1 MTSADFSQF
10 VITARLLFFSK
21 PRLRDLPSYGRTL
34 SGLYPLGL
42 LSAVRIVIGLLL
54 LVQHHPC
61 LPAFYQVLIHRA
73 NRLPPASFRFRLTVD
88 TLAFGCNLPTIRAVW
103 GLAPVRV
110 RSCWANTKNGLQ
122 IVWGP
127 FYFPA
132 ASARNRPSSALQM
145 SRRQLETVGVSEGN
159 GSGYILLVYVRR
171 NTLSGVFCNSVMAYI
186 ALLNQQAQGQG
197 VMTVESPAHMRFSEE
212 PGILA

>member
-10 VITARLLFFSK
+10 VVTARLLHLK

-54 LVQHHPC
+54 PLQHYPC
-61 LPAFYQVLIHRA
+61 LPAFYQVLVHRA
-73 NRLPPASFRFRLTVD
+73 NRLPPASFRFHLTMD

-110 RSCWANTKNGLQ
+110 RSCWANIKKT
-122 IVWGP
+122 
-127 FYFPA
+127 
-132 ASARNRPSSALQM
+132 RPSCDD
-145 SRRQLETVGVSEGN
+145 RVFEERQLPTLPPGGAVPSAMAGLTSLFGMGRG
-159 GSGYILLVYVRR
+159 GSPPL
-171 NTLSGVFCNSVMAYI
+171 
-186 ALLNQQAQGQG
+186 
-197 VMTVESPAHMRFSEE
+197 
-212 PGILA
+212 

>member
-10 VITARLLFFSK
+10 VVTARLLSLK

-54 LVQHHPC
+54 LWQHYPC
-61 LPAFYQVLIHRA
+61 LPAFYQVLVHRA
-73 NRLPPASFRFRLTVD
+73 NLLPPASFRFRLTAD

-110 RSCWANTKNGLQ
+110 RSCWAN
-122 IVWGP
+122 
-127 FYFPA
+127 
-132 ASARNRPSSALQM
+132 
-145 SRRQLETVGVSEGN
+145 
-159 GSGYILLVYVRR
+159 
-171 NTLSGVFCNSVMAYI
+171 
-186 ALLNQQAQGQG
+186 
-197 VMTVESPAHMRFSEE
+197 
-212 PGILA
+212 

>member
-10 VITARLLFFSK
+10 VVTARLLYLK

-54 LVQHHPC
+54 PLQHYPC
-61 LPAFYQVLIHRA
+61 LPAFYQVLVHRA
-73 NRLPPASFRFRLTVD
+73 NRLPPASFRFHLTMD

-110 RSCWANTKNGLQ
+110 RSCWANNEVAAIFEILLPLSIFPVRRYLLRGG
-122 IVWGP
+122 IVIAD
-127 FYFPA
+127 YSRRVA
-132 ASARNRPSSALQM
+132 RPSGLISL
-145 SRRQLETVGVSEGN
+145 
-159 GSGYILLVYVRR
+159 
-171 NTLSGVFCNSVMAYI
+171 F
-186 ALLNQQAQGQG
+186 
-197 VMTVESPAHMRFSEE
+197 
-212 PGILA
+212 

>member
-10 VITARLLFFSK
+10 VVTARLLSLK

-54 LVQHHPC
+54 PLQHYPC
-61 LPAFYQVLIHRA
+61 LPAFYQVLVHRA
-73 NRLPPASFRFRLTVD
+73 NRLPPASFRFHLTMD

-110 RSCWANTKNGLQ
+110 RSCWANNGNAVLWL
-122 IVWGP
+122 I
-127 FYFPA
+127 
-132 ASARNRPSSALQM
+132 PSTA
-145 SRRQLETVGVSEGN
+145 
-159 GSGYILLVYVRR
+159 ILLLKF
-171 NTLSGVFCNSVMAYI
+171 TQLADKQKFAVFW
-186 ALLNQQAQGQG
+186 Q
-197 VMTVESPAHMRFSEE
+197 
-212 PGILA
+212 

>member
-10 VITARLLFFSK
+10 VVTARLLYLK

-54 LVQHHPC
+54 LLQHYPC
-61 LPAFYQVLIHRA
+61 LPAFYQVLVHRA
-73 NRLPPASFRFRLTVD
+73 NRLPPASFRFHLTMD

-110 RSCWANTKNGLQ
+110 RSCWANKRDEGDRK
-122 IVWGP
+122 VP
-127 FYFPA
+127 
-132 ASARNRPSSALQM
+132 PSSVCSVRSLSLSLQVPPLWSCTTGTAL
-145 SRRQLETVGVSEGN
+145 
-159 GSGYILLVYVRR
+159 
-171 NTLSGVFCNSVMAYI
+171 A
-186 ALLNQQAQGQG
+186 
-197 VMTVESPAHMRFSEE
+197 
-212 PGILA
+212 

>member
-10 VITARLLFFSK
+10 VVTARLLSLK

-54 LVQHHPC
+54 LLQHYPC
-61 LPAFYQVLIHRA
+61 LPAFYQVLVHRA
-73 NRLPPASFRFRLTVD
+73 NRLPPASFRFHLTMD

-110 RSCWANTKNGLQ
+110 RSCWANKKDKTKPVLSL
-122 IVWGP
+122 ISVCRWD
-127 FYFPA
+127 Y
-132 ASARNRPSSALQM
+132 SM
-145 SRRQLETVGVSEGN
+145 SNFFL
-159 GSGYILLVYVRR
+159 I
-171 NTLSGVFCNSVMAYI
+171 
-186 ALLNQQAQGQG
+186 
-197 VMTVESPAHMRFSEE
+197 FS
-212 PGILA
+212 IW

>member
-10 VITARLLFFSK
+10 VVTARLLSLK

-54 LVQHHPC
+54 PLQHYPC
-61 LPAFYQVLIHRA
+61 LPALYQVLVHRA
-73 NRLPPASFRFRLTVD
+73 NRLPPASFRFHLAMD

-110 RSCWANTKNGLQ
+110 RSCWANLQ
-122 IVWGP
+122 RPPDRI
-127 FYFPA
+127 
-132 ASARNRPSSALQM
+132 RRPSLLHIIFNSNLLDAFHAADGKAM
-145 SRRQLETVGVSEGN
+145 ITGSRNCS
-159 GSGYILLVYVRR
+159 YHCFILL
-171 NTLSGVFCNSVMAYI
+171 I
-186 ALLNQQAQGQG
+186 
-197 VMTVESPAHMRFSEE
+197 
-212 PGILA
+212 

>member
-10 VITARLLFFSK
+10 VVTARLLYLK

-54 LVQHHPC
+54 PLQHYPC
-61 LPAFYQVLIHRA
+61 LPAFYQVLVHRA
-73 NRLPPASFRFRLTVD
+73 NRLPPASFRFHLTMD

-110 RSCWANTKNGLQ
+110 RSCWANRVGGKRK
-122 IVWGP
+122 
-127 FYFPA
+127 FSSYFRFPT
-132 ASARNRPSSALQM
+132 SHT
-145 SRRQLETVGVSEGN
+145 TVRA
-159 GSGYILLVYVRR
+159 VRHTAVPY
-171 NTLSGVFCNSVMAYI
+171 TLCN
-186 ALLNQQAQGQG
+186 
-197 VMTVESPAHMRFSEE
+197 
-212 PGILA
+212 

>member
-10 VITARLLFFSK
+10 VVTARLIFLK

-54 LVQHHPC
+54 LLQHYPC
-61 LPAFYQVLIHRA
+61 LPAFYQVLVHRA
-73 NRLPPASFRFRLTVD
+73 NRLSPTSFRFHLTMD

-110 RSCWANTKNGLQ
+110 RSCWANKKEGGQCGHPLEFCISAVGLLTLC
-122 IVWGP
+122 
-127 FYFPA
+127 
-132 ASARNRPSSALQM
+132 LQVSCKM
-145 SRRQLETVGVSEGN
+145 QGGV
-159 GSGYILLVYVRR
+159 LQTPL
-171 NTLSGVFCNSVMAYI
+171 
-186 ALLNQQAQGQG
+186 
-197 VMTVESPAHMRFSEE
+197 
-212 PGILA
+212 

>member
-10 VITARLLFFSK
+10 VVTARLLSLK

-54 LVQHHPC
+54 LMQHYPC
-61 LPAFYQVLIHRA
+61 LPAFYQVLVHRA
-73 NRLPPASFRFRLTVD
+73 NRLPPASFRFHLTMD

-110 RSCWANTKNGLQ
+110 RSCWANKRWRP
-122 IVWGP
+122 IM
-127 FYFPA
+127 
-132 ASARNRPSSALQM
+132 ASTPNKCVNNLFSNYSPS
-145 SRRQLETVGVSEGN
+145 
-159 GSGYILLVYVRR
+159 IR
-171 NTLSGVFCNSVMAYI
+171 NTTRASLIPGCRT
-186 ALLNQQAQGQG
+186 ALHKCPCSCHITN
-197 VMTVESPAHMRFSEE
+197 P
-212 PGILA
+212 II

>member
-10 VITARLLFFSK
+10 VVTARLPFFLK

-54 LVQHHPC
+54 LLQHYPC
-61 LPAFYQVLIHRA
+61 LPAFYQVLVHRA
-73 NRLPPASFRFRLTVD
+73 NRLPPASFRFHLTMD

-110 RSCWANTKNGLQ
+110 RSCWANYKNGLLA
-122 IVWGP
+122 VERAVFEYSLFFNPDKLP
-127 FYFPA
+127 FLLA
-132 ASARNRPSSALQM
+132 LCLRN
-145 SRRQLETVGVSEGN
+145 
-159 GSGYILLVYVRR
+159 LLVLIIVLR
-171 NTLSGVFCNSVMAYI
+171 NILANNLIDTAHLGFLVWNV
-186 ALLNQQAQGQG
+186 LNPSKMLHCCCAGAIRKEP
-197 VMTVESPAHMRFSEE
+197 VESMR
-212 PGILA
+212 

>member
-10 VITARLLFFSK
+10 VVTARLLSLK

-54 LVQHHPC
+54 PLQHYPC
-61 LPAFYQVLIHRA
+61 LPAFYQVLVHRA
-73 NRLPPASFRFRLTVD
+73 NRLPPASFRFHLTMD

-110 RSCWANTKNGLQ
+110 RSCWANKETGLNKSSRFF
-122 IVWGP
+122 I
-127 FYFPA
+127 FDRDRLLCLCLCCRCLNCCLCRSFSLLRA
-132 ASARNRPSSALQM
+132 ATTG
-145 SRRQLETVGVSEGN
+145 SRFLCSLRS
-159 GSGYILLVYVRR
+159 
-171 NTLSGVFCNSVMAYI
+171 
-186 ALLNQQAQGQG
+186 
-197 VMTVESPAHMRFSEE
+197 
-212 PGILA
+212 